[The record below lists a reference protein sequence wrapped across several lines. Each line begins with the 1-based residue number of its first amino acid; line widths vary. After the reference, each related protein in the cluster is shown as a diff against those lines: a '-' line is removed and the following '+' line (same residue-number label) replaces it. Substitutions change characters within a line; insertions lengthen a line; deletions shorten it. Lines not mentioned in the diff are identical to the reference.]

1 MNPYSSHISK
11 LNKCLLESF
20 IQPQSYQFYLRQK
33 LIWQRRL
40 VVIFTSQILI
50 GIQVML
56 NSKALNSSGNMKLL
70 TMNSLGK
77 GQVPGR
83 L

>member
-33 LIWQRRL
+33 L

-77 GQVPGR
+77 GKVPGR

>member
-1 MNPYSSHISK
+1 MVRY
-11 LNKCLLESF
+11 
-20 IQPQSYQFYLRQK
+20 
-33 LIWQRRL
+33 
-40 VVIFTSQILI
+40 VVTFTSQILI

-77 GQVPGR
+77 GKVPGR